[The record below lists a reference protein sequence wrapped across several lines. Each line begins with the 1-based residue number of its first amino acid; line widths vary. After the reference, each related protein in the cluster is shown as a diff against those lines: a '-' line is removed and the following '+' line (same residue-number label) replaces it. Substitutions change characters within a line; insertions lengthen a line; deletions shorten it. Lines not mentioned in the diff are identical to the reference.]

1 MAIWIFYIV
10 FCVLVW
16 SLWIKKLILSRNTDT
31 QTQRFAVEYQE
42 IISHPEVCT
51 TGSRIQRS
59 VVETRIFTENRF
71 IQKVEERNEEV
82 MKNQAL
88 SSELKQLEDQLVA
101 SNLKLQQL
109 QNVHDE
115 FVLQHEIRLESNQ
128 RVIRALEENL
138 LRLRRR
144 RRSSFGVERK
154 GFC

>member
-42 IISHPEVCT
+42 IISHPDVST
-51 TGSRIQRS
+51 TGYLNQRS

-82 MKNQAL
+82 MKNHAL

-128 RVIRALEENL
+128 RVICDLTAAFL
-138 LRLRRR
+138 LLNIEPI
-144 RRSSFGVERK
+144 SLLTTP
-154 GFC
+154 

>member
-1 MAIWIFYIV
+1 MF

-16 SLWIKKLILSRNTDT
+16 SLWIKKLLSSNTDT
-31 QTQRFAVEYQE
+31 QTQLFAVEYQE
-42 IISHPEVCT
+42 IVSQPEVSST
-51 TGSRIQRS
+51 TGSLNQRS
-59 VVETRIFTENRF
+59 VVETRNFTENRF
-71 IQKVEERNEEV
+71 IKKVEERNEEV
-82 MKNQAL
+82 MKNHAL

>member
-42 IISHPEVCT
+42 IISHPEACT
-51 TGSRIQRS
+51 TGSRNQRP
-59 VVETRIFTENRF
+59 VVETQIITENRF
-71 IQKVEERNEEV
+71 IKKVDERNEAV
-82 MKNQAL
+82 LKNHAL
-88 SSELKQLEDQLVA
+88 STELKQLEDQLVA

-128 RVIRALEENL
+128 RVICDLTAAFL
-138 LRLRRR
+138 LLNIEPI
-144 RRSSFGVERK
+144 SLLTTP
-154 GFC
+154 

>member
-1 MAIWIFYIV
+1 MAIWIFYNV

-16 SLWIKKLILSRNTDT
+16 SLWIKKLILSNNTDT
-31 QTQRFAVEYQE
+31 KTQRFAVEYQE
-42 IISHPEVCT
+42 IISHPDVST
-51 TGSRIQRS
+51 TGYLNQRS

-71 IQKVEERNEEV
+71 IKKVEERNKEV
-82 MKNQAL
+82 MKNHAL
-88 SSELKQLEDQLVA
+88 SSELKLLEDQLVA

-138 LRLRRR
+138 LRL
-144 RRSSFGVERK
+144 K
-154 GFC
+154 